1 MTEKEKFESLILD
14 RDVLSKHPNNHDR
27 RKYIR
32 EIITNDLLIDLYL
45 NEHMSANSIVKYFQ
59 EIGISIGGAGVII
72 DRLRNETGVETR
84 NISDTCF
91 LPSVSASKI
100 KTIREKYGE
109 NITNIS
115 QSNIVK
121 EQKRLK
127 CLDTYGVDN
136 NFKSPVIKQKIKDYW
151 ITNHGVEHPSEIP
164 GFFRK
169 TFRLSKPHRDTLQI
183 LDDLGVEYE
192 TETNEYF
199 KSYNPIM
206 ERRFCPIVDIYIPNK
221 KLVIE
226 VNGCF
231 WHANPKYYKPHDMFN
246 TIHGKLTAE
255 QIWQRD
261 KIKEDHIINLNYNF
275 ETIWDD
281 EINKERVEEILNKYE
296 NC

>member
-1 MTEKEKFESLILD
+1 MNEKEKFESLILD
-14 RDVLSKHPNNHDR
+14 RDVLLKHPNNHDR

-32 EIITNDLLIDLYL
+32 EIITNDLLINLYL
-45 NEHMSANSIVKYFQ
+45 NENMSANSIVKYFQ
-59 EIGISIGGAGVII
+59 KFGISIGGAGVII
-72 DRLRNETGVETR
+72 DRLRNETFIETR
-84 NISDTCF
+84 NSSDTCL

-100 KTIREKYGE
+100 QSIRTKYGE
-109 NITNIS
+109 NITNVS
-115 QSNIVK
+115 QSNVVK
-121 EQKRLK
+121 EQKRVK

-136 NFKSPVIKQKIKDYW
+136 NFKSPIIKQKIKDYW

-183 LDDLGVEYE
+183 LDDLDIDYE

-206 ERRFCPIVDIYIPNK
+206 ERRFCPIVDIYIPIK

-226 VNGCF
+226 VNGCY
-231 WHANPKYYKPHDMFN
+231 WHANPKYYKSHDMFN
-246 TIHGKLTAE
+246 TVHGKLTAE

-261 KIKEDHIINLNYNF
+261 RIKEDHIINLNYNF

>member
-14 RDVLSKHPNNHDR
+14 RGVLSKHPNNHDR

-32 EIITNDLLIDLYL
+32 EIVTNDLLSNLYL
-45 NEHMSANSIVKYFQ
+45 DENMSANSIVKYFQ
-59 EIGISIGGAGVII
+59 EFGISIGGAGVII
-72 DRLRNETGVETR
+72 DRLRNEMGVETR

-100 KTIREKYGE
+100 QTIRTKYGE
-109 NITNIS
+109 NITNVS
-115 QSNIVK
+115 QSNLVK
-121 EQKRLK
+121 EQKRVK
-127 CLDTYGVDN
+127 CLSTYGVDN

-164 GFFRK
+164 GFFQK

-183 LDDLGVEYE
+183 LDDLNIHYE

-206 ERRFCPIVDIYIPNK
+206 ERRFCPIVDIYIPSK

-231 WHANPKYYKPHDMFN
+231 WHANPKHYKPHDMFN
-246 TIHGKLTAE
+246 TVHGKLTAE